1 MMEIETSM
9 DENRTIFAARTRD
22 ENVKLSEIHVKPL
35 NSPHFSGNIRQYVSF
50 KQDFNRL
57 MTNQYGQ
64 DPYALRQCLSGE
76 ALETI
81 KGIEGDYLEMFQRLD
96 AKYGE
101 PRKLVDA
108 IIFDIQKLKP
118 VPEGDSRKFINMVDV
133 VNWNQDA
140 FILLPAGHRFTKLF
154 IQHVH
159 GCDHAGVEVTLAKVQ
174 RKFWVPRARKIIKQI
189 KSFDIKP
196 IYFIVHIKTSTVT
209 ISHTHY
215 KH

>member
-1 MMEIETSM
+1 MYMMEIETSM
-9 DENRTIFAARTRD
+9 DEIRTIFAARTRD

-50 KQDFNRL
+50 KQDLNRL
-57 MTNQYGQ
+57 MTKQYGQ

-101 PRKLVDA
+101 PRKVVDA

-133 VNWNQDA
+133 VERSWLELQRLGMPQEINTTTMVTMVEK
-140 FILLPAGHRFTKLF
+140 LLPRT
-154 IQHVH
+154 Q
-159 GCDHAGVEVTLAKVQ
+159 Q
-174 RKFWVPRARKIIKQI
+174 RE
-189 KSFDIKP
+189 
-196 IYFIVHIKTSTVT
+196 
-209 ISHTHY
+209 
-215 KH
+215 